1 VEDIAGFLG
10 SHPPFDAVDAGQL
23 ARIAAV
29 TESEFSP
36 RGQAI
41 FP

>member
-10 SHPPFDAVDAGQL
+10 SHPPFDAVDAGEL

-29 TESEFSP
+29 TETDVSP
-36 RGQAI
+36 
-41 FP
+41 P